1 MELFINLLTE
11 DLLWRYLLFK
21 LLYLIPYFTA
31 FLFLVLHTISR
42 IKVDTC
48 WIEVRKIKHKVT
60 YTCIL
65 ISKTLIWRIK
75 CLSRQSDDVEA
86 MPVY

>member
-1 MELFINLLTE
+1 MELLINLLTE
-11 DLLWRYLLFK
+11 DLLWKYIFFK

-31 FLFLVLHTISR
+31 FLFLLIHTIAHV
-42 IKVDTC
+42 KVSAE

-60 YTCIL
+60 YTYLL

-75 CLSRQSDDVEA
+75 CLSRQSDEVVA
-86 MPVY
+86 SPIY

>member
-1 MELFINLLTE
+1 MELLINLLTE
-11 DLLWRYLLFK
+11 DLLWKYIFFK

-31 FLFLVLHTISR
+31 FLFLLIHTIAR
-42 IKVDTC
+42 VKVSAE

-60 YTCIL
+60 HTCLL

-75 CLSRQSDDVEA
+75 CLSRQSDEVA
-86 MPVY
+86 ASPIY